1 MKVAGTELGAVRIDS
16 GDLPS
21 LVADVRRQLDS
32 LGATRTR
39 ITVTNDLDEY
49 TIAAL
54 RGAPVDSYGVGTSVV
69 TGSGHPACGM
79 VYKLVAH
86 TDDAGE
92 WVSVAKASA
101 AKATIGGRKR
111 PVRRLK
117 AGVAVEE
124 TIYVE
129 EPPPADAGRELLVE
143 LVTDGDIN
151 PQYLGAH
158 GVAVARER
166 HAESIAELDP
176 DALRLGRGDPAIPT
190 VYV

>member
-1 MKVAGTELGAVRIDS
+1 VRIDS

-79 VYKLVAH
+79 VFKLVAH
-86 TDDAGE
+86 KDDAGQ

-101 AKATIGGRKR
+101 AKATVGGRKR

-129 EPPPADAGRELLVE
+129 TVPSEDGPPGDAGRELLVE
-143 LVTDGDIN
+143 LVTDGDPN
-151 PQYLGAH
+151 PEYLGSH
-158 GVAVARER
+158 GVAIARDR
-166 HAESIAELDP
+166 HAKSIAELGP
-176 DALRLGRGDPAIPT
+176 DALRLGRGDPAIET